1 MRTMYK
7 VDGFE
12 FERAS
17 MAEQAKKEVE
27 GVKYIKEHTRMDQP
41 DMVLKVYN
49 QLIEEHI
56 FSTAVGF
63 SYLRELQDYLYSIP
77 SSERTEILPLPV
89 SDFLTASPGRTAAA
103 SNSSGSSK
111 KSPQEKAA
119 DRSYRRMF
127 RVSTFLAIVF
137 GLCVIG
143 MFVITALS
151 KDNVTILNYEN
162 QIIDRYESWE
172 KELEER
178 EAQLKLREQENQL

>member
-1 MRTMYK
+1 MYK

-49 QLIEEHI
+49 QLVEEHI

-77 SSERTEILPLPV
+77 SSERTEIRPLPV
-89 SDFLTASPGRTAAA
+89 NDFLTVSPKTTAAK
-103 SNSSGSSK
+103 SDYGNNK
-111 KSPQEKAA
+111 KSAREEAA
-119 DRSYRRMF
+119 DKSYRRMF

-172 KELEER
+172 RELEER
-178 EAQLKLREQENQL
+178 EAQLKLKEQENQL

>member
-1 MRTMYK
+1 MYK

-12 FERAS
+12 FDHAG

-49 QLIEEHI
+49 QLVEEHI

-77 SSERTEILPLPV
+77 SSERKEIRALPV
-89 SDFLTASPGRTAAA
+89 SDFLISSPKKTAAKSNA
-103 SNSSGSSK
+103 SESNK
-111 KSPQEKAA
+111 KSAQEEAA
-119 DRSYRRMF
+119 ESSYRRMF
-127 RVSTFLAIVF
+127 RVSTFLAIIF

-151 KDNVTILNYEN
+151 RDNVTILNYEN

-172 KELEER
+172 RELEER
-178 EAQLKLREQENQL
+178 EAQLKIREQELSGQ

>member
-1 MRTMYK
+1 MYK

-12 FERAS
+12 FNRAD

-49 QLIEEHI
+49 QLVEEHI
-56 FSTAVGF
+56 FSTPVGL

-77 SSERTEILPLPV
+77 YSERKEIQALPV
-89 SDFLTASPGRTAAA
+89 SDFLTVSSSKTTVKSNASE
-103 SNSSGSSK
+103 SSK
-111 KSPQEKAA
+111 KSAEEDAA

-127 RVSTFLAIVF
+127 RVSTFFAIIF

-143 MFVITALS
+143 MFVIAALS
-151 KDNVTILNYEN
+151 RDNVNILNYEN
-162 QIIDRYESWE
+162 EIIDRYESWE

-178 EAQLKLREQENQL
+178 EAQLKLREQELSGQ